1 MPLLKLHIS
10 RKKNFYLLAG
20 FSMLIV
26 FVSISLAVYTITN
39 TNQSI
44 TYLDRSHDINLKI
57 ESLMSLLKDA
67 ESGQRGYIITHQ
79 FTFLEVNKKA
89 QFYIGQEFD
98 GIYKQI
104 RNDSSQRRKLN
115 ILKQQINEK
124 LNLLTSEKQ
133 YYDERGE
140 IDDSLKDMISR
151 DKAIMDKIKHEINQ
165 IQIAEQANL
174 VKTKDNT
181 FKNSELSIYI
191 IVLTCGLSLVL
202 LLSLLIILN
211 REYHSKLEIEKELMA
226 SRSLL
231 EQQVFK
237 LNSSNKELEQ
247 FAYVASHDLQEPLRK
262 IISFSEK
269 IEVKLNNYN
278 DEDISNYLRRLNKS
292 ADRMRTLIND
302 LLNYSRATRALD
314 TNEDVPLDMV
324 FKYIMEDLEV
334 AITSKNIK
342 INTGNLKTVNGN
354 NTQLRQL
361 FQNLVSNALKFNHS
375 TVPVVNIWGETYTDK
390 DVRENEWG
398 KGFSLKYDT
407 YYCIFINDN
416 GIGFEPEYLN
426 QIFII
431 FQRLHGRAEYEGT
444 GIGLAICKRIVE
456 NHEGFITA
464 ESTPGNGATF
474 IVGLPKKYNNGK

>member
-1 MPLLKLHIS
+1 MPLLNIHIS

-20 FSMLIV
+20 FSILIV

-39 TNQSI
+39 TNKSI
-44 TYLDRSHDINLKI
+44 NYLDRSHDINLKI
-57 ESLMSLLKDA
+57 ERLMSLLKDA
-67 ESGQRGYIITHQ
+67 ESGQRGYIVTHQ
-79 FTFLEVNKKA
+79 FTFFEANKRA
-89 QFYIGQEFD
+89 QYEIGEEF
-98 GIYKQI
+98 
-104 RNDSSQRRKLN
+104 NDLYDLIKDDVSQRQNLDRLRTL
-115 ILKQQINEK
+115 ITEK
-124 LNLLTSEKQ
+124 LSMLTVAKQ
-133 YYDERGE
+133 YFDEKDG
-140 IDDSLKDMISR
+140 IDDSLKNMMTQDKLIMDDVKHQINLLEHSELSNLNKIR
-151 DKAIMDKIKHEINQ
+151 DK
-165 IQIAEQANL
+165 
-174 VKTKDNT
+174 T

-211 REYHSKLEIEKELMA
+211 REYHSKIEIEKELMA

-231 EQQVFK
+231 EQQVYK

-269 IEVKLNNYN
+269 IEVKLRNYN
-278 DEDISNYLRRLNKS
+278 DDDISNYLRRLNKS

-314 TNEDVPLDMV
+314 TNEDVQLDMV

-342 INTGNLKTVNGN
+342 INIGNLKMVHGN

-361 FQNLVSNALKFNHS
+361 FQNLVSNAFKFNHS

-390 DVRENEWG
+390 DVKENEWG
-398 KGFSLKYDT
+398 KGFNLKFDT

-464 ESTPGNGATF
+464 ESTPGKGATF
-474 IVGLPKKYNNGK
+474 IVGLPKKV

>member
-1 MPLLKLHIS
+1 MPIKLHIS
-10 RKKNFYLLAG
+10 HKRNFFLLAG
-20 FSMLIV
+20 FSILIV

-44 TYLDRSHDINLKI
+44 NYLDRSHDINLKI
-57 ESLMSLLKDA
+57 ERIMSLLKDA
-67 ESGQRGYIITHQ
+67 ESGQRGYIATQQ
-79 FTFLEVNKKA
+79 FTFFDANKRA
-89 QFYIGQEFD
+89 QYEIETEFANLYNCIAD
-98 GIYKQI
+98 
-104 RNDSSQRRKLN
+104 DTFQRYNLN
-115 ILKQQINEK
+115 ILKKQINKK
-124 LNLLTSEKQ
+124 LDLLREGKR
-133 YYDERGE
+133 YIDEVNV
-140 IDDSLKDMISR
+140 IDDTLKDLMLREKYLMDDIKSGIS
-151 DKAIMDKIKHEINQ
+151 KIER
-165 IQIAEQANL
+165 AEQANL
-174 VKTKDNT
+174 TKIRDKT

-202 LLSLLIILN
+202 LISLLVILN

-231 EQQVFK
+231 ERQVYK

-269 IEVKLNNYN
+269 IEGKLTKYN
-278 DEDISNYLRRLNKS
+278 DDDITNYLIRLNKS

-314 TNEDVPLDMV
+314 TNEDVQLEML
-324 FKYIMEDLEV
+324 FKFIVEDLEV
-334 AITSKNIK
+334 AISSKNIK
-342 INTGNLKTVNGN
+342 INTSTLKSVNGN

-361 FQNLVSNALKFNHS
+361 FQNLLSNALKFNHS
-375 TVPVVNIWGETYTDK
+375 KVPVVNIWGETYTEK
-390 DVRENEWG
+390 DVKENEWG
-398 KGFSLKYDT
+398 KGFNLKYDT

-431 FQRLHGRAEYEGT
+431 FQRLHGRSEYEGT

-474 IVGLPKKYNNGK
+474 IVGLPKKI

>member
-20 FSMLIV
+20 FSLLVV

-39 TNQSI
+39 TKKSI
-44 TYLDRSHDINLKI
+44 DYLDQSHEINLRI
-57 ESLMSLLKDA
+57 ERLMSLLKDA
-67 ESGQRGYIITHQ
+67 ESGHRGYIVTHQ
-79 FTFLEVNKKA
+79 FIFYEATKRA
-89 QFYIGQEFD
+89 QYDIGEAFN
-98 GIYKQI
+98 YLY
-104 RNDSSQRRKLN
+104 NDIKEDTSQRSNLDRLRS
-115 ILKQQINEK
+115 LINEK
-124 LNLLTSEKQ
+124 LTMLTYEKQ
-133 YYDERGE
+133 YFDEVER
-140 IDDSLKDMISR
+140 IDDSLKNMMGR
-151 DKAIMDKIKHEINQ
+151 DKVIMDKVKQQMNLIEHT
-165 IQIAEQANL
+165 EQMHLN
-174 VKTKDNT
+174 KNKDKT

-202 LLSLLIILN
+202 LLSMLIILN
-211 REYHSKLEIEKELMA
+211 REYHSKIEIEKELMA

-231 EQQVFK
+231 EQQVHK

-269 IEVKLNNYN
+269 IESRLRHYN
-278 DEDISNYLRRLNKS
+278 DEDTTNYLRRLNKS

-314 TNEDVPLDMV
+314 TNEDVQLDMV

-342 INTGNLKTVNGN
+342 INIGNLKTIHGN

-375 TVPVVNIWGETYTDK
+375 DVPVVNIWGETYTDK
-390 DVRENEWG
+390 DVKENDWG
-398 KGFSLKYDT
+398 KGFNLKFDA

-416 GIGFEPEYLN
+416 GIGFEPEYLH

-431 FQRLHGRAEYEGT
+431 FQRLHGRSEYEGT

-464 ESTPGNGATF
+464 ESTPGKGATF
-474 IVGLPKKYNNGK
+474 IVGLPKKV

>member
-1 MPLLKLHIS
+1 M
-10 RKKNFYLLAG
+10 
-20 FSMLIV
+20 
-26 FVSISLAVYTITN
+26 
-39 TNQSI
+39 
-44 TYLDRSHDINLKI
+44 
-57 ESLMSLLKDA
+57 
-67 ESGQRGYIITHQ
+67 
-79 FTFLEVNKKA
+79 
-89 QFYIGQEFD
+89 
-98 GIYKQI
+98 
-104 RNDSSQRRKLN
+104 
-115 ILKQQINEK
+115 LKQQINEK

-133 YYDERGE
+133 YYDEKGE
-140 IDDSLKDMISR
+140 IDDSLKNMISR
-151 DKAIMDKIKHEINQ
+151 DKAIMDKIKHEINE
-165 IQIAEQANL
+165 IQVAEQANL
-174 VKTKDNT
+174 VKTRDKT

-324 FKYIMEDLEV
+324 FKYIIEDLEV

-390 DVRENEWG
+390 DVKENEWG
-398 KGFSLKYDT
+398 KGFNLKYET

-474 IVGLPKKYNNGK
+474 IVGLPKKYDNGK

>member
-1 MPLLKLHIS
+1 MPIKLHIS
-10 RKKNFYLLAG
+10 HKRNFFLLAG
-20 FSMLIV
+20 FSILIV

-44 TYLDRSHDINLKI
+44 NYLDRSHDINLKI
-57 ESLMSLLKDA
+57 ERIMSLLKDA
-67 ESGQRGYIITHQ
+67 ESGQRGYIATQQ
-79 FTFLEVNKKA
+79 FTFFDANKRA
-89 QFYIGQEFD
+89 QYEIETEFANLYNCIAD
-98 GIYKQI
+98 
-104 RNDSSQRRKLN
+104 DTFQRYNLN
-115 ILKQQINEK
+115 ILKKQINKK
-124 LNLLTSEKQ
+124 LDLLREGKR
-133 YYDERGE
+133 YIDEVNV
-140 IDDSLKDMISR
+140 IDDTLKDLMLREKYLMDDIKSGIS
-151 DKAIMDKIKHEINQ
+151 KIER
-165 IQIAEQANL
+165 AEQANL
-174 VKTKDNT
+174 TKIRDKT

-202 LLSLLIILN
+202 LISLLVILN

-231 EQQVFK
+231 ERQVYK

-269 IEVKLNNYN
+269 IEGKLTKYN
-278 DEDISNYLRRLNKS
+278 DDDITNYLIRLNKS

-314 TNEDVPLDMV
+314 TNEDVQLEML
-324 FKYIMEDLEV
+324 FKFIVEDLEV
-334 AITSKNIK
+334 AISSKNIK
-342 INTGNLKTVNGN
+342 INTSTLKSVNGN

-361 FQNLVSNALKFNHS
+361 FQNLLSNALKFNHS
-375 TVPVVNIWGETYTDK
+375 KVPVVNIWGETYTEK
-390 DVRENEWG
+390 DVKENEWG
-398 KGFSLKYDT
+398 KGFNLKYDT

-426 QIFII
+426 QIFVI
-431 FQRLHGRAEYEGT
+431 FQRLHGRSEYEGT

-474 IVGLPKKYNNGK
+474 IVGLPKKI

>member
-1 MPLLKLHIS
+1 MPLLKLQIS

-20 FSMLIV
+20 FSILIV

-39 TNQSI
+39 TKESI
-44 TYLDRSHDINLKI
+44 AYLDRSHNINLRI
-57 ESLMSLLKDA
+57 ERMLSLLKDA
-67 ESGQRGYIITHQ
+67 ESGQRGYIITNQ
-79 FTFLEVNKKA
+79 YDFFIVNKKA
-89 QFYIGQEFD
+89 QFNIGEEFNALYESIKTD
-98 GIYKQI
+98 DVQRANLDKLKLQI
-104 RNDSSQRRKLN
+104 TKKLDM
-115 ILKQQINEK
+115 
-124 LNLLTSEKQ
+124 LLVAKQ
-133 YYDERGE
+133 YFEKSAI
-140 IDDSLKDMISR
+140 IDDSLKNMIV
-151 DKAIMDKIKHEINQ
+151 KAKFVMDTINDQ
-165 IQIAEQANL
+165 IDDIEKPELSNLIQIRE
-174 VKTKDNT
+174 KTL
-181 FKNSELSIYI
+181 KNSELSIYI
-191 IVLTCGLSLVL
+191 IVLTCGISLVL

-231 EQQVFK
+231 QQQVFK

-269 IEVKLNNYN
+269 IEVKLNHYN
-278 DEDISNYLRRLNKS
+278 DEDITNYLRRLNKS

-314 TNEDVPLDMV
+314 TNEEVSLDLV
-324 FKYIMEDLEV
+324 FKFIMEDLDV
-334 AITSKNIK
+334 AISSKNIK
-342 INTGNLKTVNGN
+342 INIGNLKTISGN

-361 FQNLVSNALKFNHS
+361 FQNLLSNALKFNHS
-375 TVPVVNIWGETYTDK
+375 EVPLVNIWGETYTDK
-390 DVRENEWG
+390 DVKENEWG
-398 KGFSLKYDT
+398 KGFNLKYNT

-416 GIGFEPEYLN
+416 GIGFESEYLN

-464 ESTPGNGATF
+464 ESSPGNGATF
-474 IVGLPKKYNNGK
+474 IVGLPKKT

>member
-1 MPLLKLHIS
+1 MPIKLYIS
-10 RKKNFYLLAG
+10 HKKNFFLLAG
-20 FSMLIV
+20 FSILIV
-26 FVSISLAVYTITN
+26 FISISLAVYTITN

-44 TYLDRSHDINLKI
+44 NYLDRSHDINLKI
-57 ESLMSLLKDA
+57 ERIMSLLKDA
-67 ESGQRGYIITHQ
+67 ESGQRGYIATHQ
-79 FTFLEVNKKA
+79 FTFYDANKRA
-89 QFYIGQEFD
+89 QFEIEEEFT
-98 GIYKQI
+98 GLYKRIEGDTFQHY
-104 RNDSSQRRKLN
+104 NLSV
-115 ILKQQINEK
+115 LKKQINEK
-124 LNLLTSEKQ
+124 LGLLKDGKK
-133 YYDERGE
+133 YIDEVNT
-140 IDDSLKDMISR
+140 IDDTLKDLMLR
-151 DKAIMDKIKHEINQ
+151 DKYLMDDIKQN
-165 IQIAEQANL
+165 IAEIERAELSNL
-174 VKTKDNT
+174 TKIRDKTFT
-181 FKNSELSIYI
+181 NSELSIYI

-202 LLSLLIILN
+202 LISLLIILN

-231 EQQVFK
+231 EQQVYK

-269 IEVKLNNYN
+269 VEANLSKYN
-278 DEDISNYLRRLNKS
+278 DEDTTNYLRRLNKS

-314 TNEDVPLDMV
+314 TNEEVQLEML
-324 FKYIMEDLEV
+324 FKFILEDLDV

-342 INTGNLKTVNGN
+342 INIGALKSVNGN

-361 FQNLVSNALKFNHS
+361 FQNLLSNALKFNHS
-375 TVPVVNIWGETYTDK
+375 TVPAVNIWGETYTEK
-390 DVRENEWG
+390 DVQENEWG
-398 KGFSLKYDT
+398 RGFNLKYDT
-407 YYCIFINDN
+407 YYCIFIKDN
-416 GIGFEPEYLN
+416 GIGFESEYLN

-431 FQRLHGRAEYEGT
+431 FQRLHGRSEYEGT

-474 IVGLPKKYNNGK
+474 IVGLPKKI

>member
-1 MPLLKLHIS
+1 MPIKLYIS
-10 RKKNFYLLAG
+10 HKKNFFLLAG
-20 FSMLIV
+20 FSILIV

-44 TYLDRSHDINLKI
+44 NYLDRSHDINLKI
-57 ESLMSLLKDA
+57 ERIMSLLKDA
-67 ESGQRGYIITHQ
+67 ESGQRGYIATHQ
-79 FTFLEVNKKA
+79 FTFFDANKRAQYEIETEFANLYDCIADDTFQRYNLSILRKQINQKLELLREGKRYIDEVNV
-89 QFYIGQEFD
+89 
-98 GIYKQI
+98 
-104 RNDSSQRRKLN
+104 
-115 ILKQQINEK
+115 
-124 LNLLTSEKQ
+124 
-133 YYDERGE
+133 
-140 IDDSLKDMISR
+140 IDDTLKDLMLQEKYLMDDIKHRINAIEEVEQSNLTKIR
-151 DKAIMDKIKHEINQ
+151 DK
-165 IQIAEQANL
+165 
-174 VKTKDNT
+174 T

-202 LLSLLIILN
+202 LISLLVILN

-231 EQQVFK
+231 EQQVYK

-269 IEVKLNNYN
+269 VEVKLSKYN
-278 DEDISNYLRRLNKS
+278 DEDISNYLMRLNKS

-314 TNEDVPLDMV
+314 TNEDVQLDTL
-324 FKYIMEDLEV
+324 FKFIMEDLEV

-342 INTGNLKTVNGN
+342 INKNQLKSINGN

-375 TVPVVNIWGETYTDK
+375 KVPVVNIWGETCTEN
-390 DVRENEWG
+390 DVKKNEWG
-398 KGFSLKYDT
+398 KGFNLKYDT

-431 FQRLHGRAEYEGT
+431 FQRLHGRSEYEGT

-474 IVGLPKKYNNGK
+474 IVGLPKKK

>member
-20 FSMLIV
+20 FSILIV

-39 TNQSI
+39 TSQSI
-44 TYLDRSHDINLKI
+44 TYLDRSHEINLQI
-57 ESLMSLLKDA
+57 ERLMSLLKDA

-79 FTFLEVNKKA
+79 FSFLEVNKKA
-89 QFYIGQEFD
+89 QFNIGEEFEGLYNKITD
-98 GIYKQI
+98 
-104 RNDSSQRRKLN
+104 DSSQKRRLN
-115 ILKQQINEK
+115 ILKMQINEK
-124 LNLLTSEKQ
+124 LNILTEEKQ
-133 YYDERGE
+133 YYDEKGE
-140 IDDSLKDMISR
+140 IDDSMKNMITR
-151 DKAIMDKIKHEINQ
+151 DKMIMDDIKREINE
-165 IQIAEQANL
+165 IEKAERSNL
-174 VKTKDNT
+174 IKTKEKT
-181 FKNSELSIYI
+181 FKNAELSIYI

-202 LLSLLIILN
+202 LFSLLIILN

-324 FKYIMEDLEV
+324 FKFIMEDLEV

-342 INTGNLKTVNGN
+342 INIGNLKTVNGN

-390 DVRENEWG
+390 DVKENEWG
-398 KGFSLKYDT
+398 KGFNLKYDT

-474 IVGLPKKYNNGK
+474 IVGLPKKI

>member
-20 FSMLIV
+20 FSILIV

-44 TYLDRSHDINLKI
+44 TYLDRSHDINLRI
-57 ESLMSLLKDA
+57 ERLMSLLKDA

-79 FTFLEVNKKA
+79 FTFLEANKKA
-89 QFYIGQEFD
+89 QFNIGEEFEGLYD
-98 GIYKQI
+98 KIT
-104 RNDSSQRRKLN
+104 NDTAQRRRLN
-115 ILKQQINEK
+115 ILKMQINEK
-124 LNLLTSEKQ
+124 LSILMEEKQ
-133 YYDERGE
+133 YYDEKGE
-140 IDDSLKDMISR
+140 IDDPMKDMISR
-151 DKAIMDKIKHEINQ
+151 DKVIMDNIKFEINE
-165 IQIAEQANL
+165 IEKAEQSNL
-174 VKTKDNT
+174 NKIRDKT

-324 FKYIMEDLEV
+324 FKFIMEDLEV

-342 INTGNLKTVNGN
+342 INIGNLKTVNGN

-390 DVRENEWG
+390 DVKENEWG
-398 KGFSLKYDT
+398 KGFNLKYDT

-416 GIGFEPEYLN
+416 GIGFEPEYLS

>member
-1 MPLLKLHIS
+1 MPVKLHIS
-10 RKKNFYLLAG
+10 HKKNFFLLAG
-20 FSMLIV
+20 FSILVV

-44 TYLDRSHDINLKI
+44 NRLDRSHDINLKI
-57 ESLMSLLKDA
+57 ERIMSLLKDA
-67 ESGQRGYIITHQ
+67 ESGQRGYIATHQ
-79 FTFLEVNKKA
+79 FTFLDIHKKA
-89 QFYIGQEFD
+89 QFDIETEFRYLHKLMED
-98 GIYKQI
+98 DMFQDHHL
-104 RNDSSQRRKLN
+104 NDLEK
-115 ILKQQINEK
+115 QINEK
-124 LNLLTSEKQ
+124 LRLLREGKKYLDEVNL
-133 YYDERGE
+133 
-140 IDDSLKDMISR
+140 IDDPLKDLMLK
-151 DKAIMDKIKHEINQ
+151 DKYLMDEIKRLINEIEK
-165 IQIAEQANL
+165 AEQANL
-174 VKTKDNT
+174 TKIRDKTFT
-181 FKNSELSIYI
+181 NSELSVYI

-202 LLSLLIILN
+202 LISLLIILN

-231 EQQVFK
+231 EQQVYK

-269 IEVKLNNYN
+269 IEAKLDKYN
-278 DEDISNYLRRLNKS
+278 DEDTSNYLRRLNKS

-314 TNEDVPLDMV
+314 TNEDVQLEML
-324 FKYIMEDLEV
+324 FKFIVEDLEV
-334 AITSKNIK
+334 AITSKNIN
-342 INTGNLKTVNGN
+342 INISPLKSINGN

-375 TVPVVNIWGETYTDK
+375 TVPVVNIWGETYTEK
-390 DVRENEWG
+390 DVKENEWG
-398 KGFSLKYDT
+398 KGFNLKYDT

-416 GIGFEPEYLN
+416 GIGFESEYLN
-426 QIFII
+426 QIFVI
-431 FQRLHGRAEYEGT
+431 FQRLHGRSEYEGT

-464 ESTPGNGATF
+464 ESIPGQGATF
-474 IVGLPKKYNNGK
+474 IVGLPKKL

>member
-1 MPLLKLHIS
+1 MPIKLHIS
-10 RKKNFYLLAG
+10 HKKNFFLLAG
-20 FSMLIV
+20 FSILIV

-44 TYLDRSHDINLKI
+44 NYLDRSHDINLKI
-57 ESLMSLLKDA
+57 ERIMSLLKDA
-67 ESGQRGYIITHQ
+67 ESGQRGYIATQQ
-79 FTFLEVNKKA
+79 FTFFDANKRA
-89 QFYIGQEFD
+89 QYEIETEFANLYNCIAD
-98 GIYKQI
+98 
-104 RNDSSQRRKLN
+104 DTFQRYNLN
-115 ILKQQINEK
+115 ILKKQINKK
-124 LNLLTSEKQ
+124 LDLLREGKR
-133 YYDERGE
+133 YIDEVNV
-140 IDDSLKDMISR
+140 IDDTLKDLMLREKYLMDDIKSGIS
-151 DKAIMDKIKHEINQ
+151 KIER
-165 IQIAEQANL
+165 AEQANL
-174 VKTKDNT
+174 TKIRDKT

-202 LLSLLIILN
+202 LISLLVILN

-231 EQQVFK
+231 ERQVYK

-269 IEVKLNNYN
+269 IEGKLTKYN
-278 DEDISNYLRRLNKS
+278 DDDITNYLIRLNKS

-314 TNEDVPLDMV
+314 TNEDVQLEML
-324 FKYIMEDLEV
+324 FKFIVEDLEV
-334 AITSKNIK
+334 AISSKNIK
-342 INTGNLKTVNGN
+342 INTSTLKSVNGN

-361 FQNLVSNALKFNHS
+361 FQNLLSNALKFNHS
-375 TVPVVNIWGETYTDK
+375 KVPVVNIWGETYTEK
-390 DVRENEWG
+390 DVKENEWG
-398 KGFSLKYDT
+398 KGFNLKYDT

-426 QIFII
+426 QIFVI
-431 FQRLHGRAEYEGT
+431 FQRLHGRSEYEGT

-474 IVGLPKKYNNGK
+474 IVGLPKKI

>member
-1 MPLLKLHIS
+1 MPIKLHIS
-10 RKKNFYLLAG
+10 HKKNFFLLAG
-20 FSMLIV
+20 FSILIV

-44 TYLDRSHDINLKI
+44 NYLDRSHDINLKI
-57 ESLMSLLKDA
+57 ERIMSLLKDA
-67 ESGQRGYIITHQ
+67 ESGQRGYIATQQ
-79 FTFLEVNKKA
+79 FTFFDANKRA
-89 QFYIGQEFD
+89 QYEIETEFANLYNCIAD
-98 GIYKQI
+98 
-104 RNDSSQRRKLN
+104 DTFQRYNLN
-115 ILKQQINEK
+115 ILKKQINKK
-124 LNLLTSEKQ
+124 LDLLREGKR
-133 YYDERGE
+133 YIDEVNV
-140 IDDSLKDMISR
+140 IDDTLKDLMLREKYLMDDIKSGIS
-151 DKAIMDKIKHEINQ
+151 KIER
-165 IQIAEQANL
+165 AEQANL
-174 VKTKDNT
+174 TKIRDKT

-202 LLSLLIILN
+202 LISLLVILN

-231 EQQVFK
+231 ERQVYK

-269 IEVKLNNYN
+269 IEGKLTKYN
-278 DEDISNYLRRLNKS
+278 DDDITNYLIRLNKS

-314 TNEDVPLDMV
+314 TNEDVQLEML
-324 FKYIMEDLEV
+324 FKFIVEDLEV
-334 AITSKNIK
+334 AISSKNIK
-342 INTGNLKTVNGN
+342 INTSTLKSVNGN

-361 FQNLVSNALKFNHS
+361 FQNLLSNALKFNHS
-375 TVPVVNIWGETYTDK
+375 KVPVVNIWGETYTEK
-390 DVRENEWG
+390 DVKENEWG
-398 KGFSLKYDT
+398 KGFNLKYDT

-431 FQRLHGRAEYEGT
+431 FQRLHGRSEYEGT

-474 IVGLPKKYNNGK
+474 IVGLPKKI